1 MKLVEASG
9 TISNKYQRF
18 YIKIETL
25 HGKNPT
31 EIHRVLIDP
40 CKTLIKYTCIYTG
53 CQESS
58 RS

>member
-9 TISNKYQRF
+9 TISNKYQKC

-40 CKTLIKYTCIYTG
+40 RKTL
-53 CQESS
+53 E
-58 RS
+58 